1 MKGNP
6 DTKSWKGK
14 QEQAHPLRSTISRGM
29 SYPSASRESS
39 VTVAVRVRPFTQ
51 SESAHLV
58 VNKEEQVFLGDGAL
72 TFNDNAEKENKY
84 RPKRYAPKGL
94 RKIVDVVDDRM
105 LIFDPPENSPLAN
118 LSKNVS
124 NHGKRTTRF
133 REHRFV
139 FDKLFDEGTS
149 QEDVYYNTTKPL
161 LDSVLDGFNGTVF
174 AYGATGC
181 GKTHTISGTLEEP
194 GIIFLTMKELFER
207 IDDLKDTKLI
217 DVSLSYLEIYN
228 ETIRD
233 LMQPDN
239 GGKLLTLRE
248 DASKRINVG
257 NLTSH
262 KPQSVEDVM
271 DMIIIGNRNR
281 TSSPT
286 EANATSSRSH
296 AVLQINVTQKNR
308 TADVKEDHTFA
319 TLSIIDLAGSERA
332 AATKNRGERLH
343 EGANINK
350 SLLALGNCINAL
362 CDARR
367 RNHIPYRD
375 SKLTRLLKFSLGG
388 NCKTV
393 MIVCISPSSHH
404 YDETLNTL
412 KYADRAKEIKTKVS
426 RNQHSLNRHVGS
438 YLKMITEQKQEI
450 EELRNR
456 ESVVVGQA
464 VERYKA
470 KKERVQ
476 IGMLE
481 FLDTLKQN
489 LNSKKFQHLK
499 LKKSSILCKRKL
511 LILQRG
517 ELQKYLKNIQ
527 SLEDPISE
535 FENGYQAIENL
546 VGKLSTKIEELEQL
560 YDEESE
566 LDIILSGSANSG
578 IRKLGELE
586 AWSNYDKITLDTTL
600 TLMKD
605 SVERTILYNAS
616 MAFDRI
622 LSSDNFLTNL
632 KYISSTLFSTI
643 NQLSKLK
650 ENPNEYETI
659 KGEIQL
665 ILKEFYQN
673 FDQSLNEIM
682 NIDSKFEKFAT
693 QLQYEITS
701 EIHIL
706 TSPIRQ
712 IARPKTSSPFKLSP
726 AGKISQVSKITKN
739 TSSPLR
745 ASINKPKAVKKVR
758 WDVPEENDENANN
771 DSDVSM
777 DDLAK
782 DTDKLEMR
790 SLNSTN
796 EDMLDQSFSELE
808 HVFSS
813 TKKRKSLTSRTLQ
826 PSLTSASRKT
836 FHLVNSN
843 NNNSNTPQEANA
855 LSGLGAPIRLNEIL
869 SNDTSEMQE

>member
-1 MKGNP
+1 
-6 DTKSWKGK
+6 
-14 QEQAHPLRSTISRGM
+14 M
-29 SYPSASRESS
+29 SYPASSRESS
-39 VTVAVRVRPFTQ
+39 ITVAVRVRPFTQ
-51 SESAHLV
+51 QESAHLV
-58 VNKEEQVFLGDGAL
+58 VNKEEQLFLGDGAL
-72 TFNDNAEKENKY
+72 SFNKNSSDKENNY
-84 RPKRYAPKGL
+84 NRPKRYAPRGL
-94 RKIVDVVDDRM
+94 RKIVEVVDDRM
-105 LIFDPPENSPLAN
+105 LIFDPPENSPLAK

-124 NHGKRTTRF
+124 THGKRTTRF

-139 FDKLFDEGTS
+139 FDKLFDDNAA
-149 QEDVYYNTTKPL
+149 QEDVYYNTTRPL

-248 DASKRINVG
+248 DSNQRINVS

-262 KPQSVEDVM
+262 RPQSVEDVM
-271 DMIIIGNRNR
+271 DMIIIGNKNR
-281 TSSPT
+281 TSSST

-343 EGANINK
+343 EGANINR

-367 RNHIPYRD
+367 KGHVPYRD

-412 KYADRAKEIKTKVS
+412 KYANRAKEIKTKVS

-450 EELRNR
+450 EELRKR
-456 ESVVVGQA
+456 EGVVVGQA
-464 VERYKA
+464 VERFKI
-470 KKERVQ
+470 KKDRVQ
-476 IGMLE
+476 IGVLE
-481 FLDTLKQN
+481 FIDTLKQN

-511 LILQRG
+511 LLLQRG
-517 ELQKYLKNIQ
+517 ELQRYSKVLHQLSEPILEFTNALQMIEDLIAKISLKIN
-527 SLEDPISE
+527 
-535 FENGYQAIENL
+535 
-546 VGKLSTKIEELEQL
+546 ELEKL
-560 YDEESE
+560 YEEESE
-566 LDIILSGSANSG
+566 IDQILSGSANSG
-578 IRKLGELE
+578 IRKLSELE

-600 TLMKD
+600 TLIKD
-605 SVERTILYNAS
+605 SVEKTILQNAS
-616 MAFDRI
+616 LAFDRI
-622 LSSDNFLTNL
+622 LQSETFMTNL
-632 KYISSTLFSTI
+632 KCVSSNLFSII
-643 NQLSKLK
+643 NQISKLK
-650 ENPNEYETI
+650 DDSTELINI
-659 KGEIQL
+659 KGELQL
-665 ILKEFYQN
+665 ILQEFYES
-673 FDQSLNEIM
+673 FDQSLHDIINV
-682 NIDSKFEKFAT
+682 DAKFEKFAT
-693 QLQYEITS
+693 QLQYDLTS
-701 EIHIL
+701 EIRIP

-712 IARPKTSSPFKLSP
+712 IARPRNSSPFRLSP
-726 AGKISQVSKITKN
+726 ASKKASISKVTKE

-745 ASINKPKAVKKVR
+745 PPIIKAKAIKKVR
-758 WDVPEENDENANN
+758 WDVPDETEAM
-771 DSDVSM
+771 DSDISM
-777 DDLAK
+777 DDIAK
-782 DTDKLEMR
+782 DTEKLDMHS

-796 EDMLDQSFSELE
+796 EDSIIDQSFSELE
-808 HVFSS
+808 QAFSA
-813 TKKRKSLTSRTLQ
+813 TKKRKSLTSRSLQ
-826 PSLTSASRKT
+826 PSVSSATRKPFT
-836 FHLVNSN
+836 TISDNVPDSI
-843 NNNSNTPQEANA
+843 TM
-855 LSGLGAPIRLNEIL
+855 SGLGAPIRLNDVIS
-869 SNDTSEMQE
+869 SNDNSEMQE

>member
-1 MKGNP
+1 LEVQQ
-6 DTKSWKGK
+6 S
-14 QEQAHPLRSTISRGM
+14 SM
-29 SYPSASRESS
+29 SYSASSRESS
-39 VTVAVRVRPFTQ
+39 VTVAVRVRPFTKN
-51 SESAHLV
+51 ESAHVV

-72 TFNDNAEKENKY
+72 NMNNYSNKENKY
-84 RPKRYAPKGL
+84 NIPKRYSPRGL

-105 LIFDPPENSPLAN
+105 LIFDPPESNPLAN

-124 NHGKRTTRF
+124 THGKRTTRF

-139 FDKLFDEGTS
+139 FDKLFDVTAS
-149 QEDVYYNTTKPL
+149 QEDVYYNTTRPL

-207 IDDLKDTKLI
+207 IDDLKDTKI
-217 DVSLSYLEIYN
+217 VDVSLSYLEIYN

-248 DASKRINVG
+248 DANKRINVS
-257 NLTSH
+257 NLSSH
-262 KPQSVEDVM
+262 KPRSVEDVM
-271 DMIIIGNRNR
+271 DMIIIGNKNR

-362 CDARR
+362 CDLKR
-367 RNHIPYRD
+367 RNHVPYRD

-450 EELRNR
+450 EELRKR
-456 ESVVVGQA
+456 ENTVVGKA
-464 VERYKA
+464 VDRYKT

-476 IGMLE
+476 IGVIE
-481 FLDTLKQN
+481 FIDTLKQN

-511 LILQRG
+511 LILQRS
-517 ELQKYLKNIQ
+517 ELQRYLKAFQ
-527 SLEDPISE
+527 TLQDPIPE
-535 FENGYQAIENL
+535 FENASQVIQDLIDKFNI
-546 VGKLSTKIEELEQL
+546 KIDELEIL
-560 YDEESE
+560 YNEETE
-566 LDIILSGSANSG
+566 LDMILSGSANSG
-578 IRKLGELE
+578 IRKLSELE
-586 AWSNYDKITLDTTL
+586 AWSDYDKIILDTTL
-600 TLMKD
+600 SLMKD
-605 SVERTILYNAS
+605 SVQRTILYNS
-616 MAFDRI
+616 SLSFDRI
-622 LSSDNFLTNL
+622 LL
-632 KYISSTLFSTI
+632 SSTFMTNFKCISENLFKII
-643 NQLSKLK
+643 NQLGNLSVHA
-650 ENPNEYETI
+650 NEINTT
-659 KGEIQL
+659 KGELQL
-665 ILKEFYQN
+665 ILQEFYQS
-673 FDQSLNEIM
+673 FDQSLDEIV
-682 NIDSKFEKFAT
+682 NIDTKFEKFVT
-693 QLQYEITS
+693 QLQYDITS
-701 EIHIL
+701 EIKIP

-712 IARPKTSSPFKLSP
+712 IARPRASSPFRLSP
-726 AGKISQVSKITKN
+726 AASKITNSSKITKN
-739 TSSPLR
+739 SPLR
-745 ASINKPKAVKKVR
+745 LNSINKPKPTKKVR
-758 WDVPEENDENANN
+758 WDVPDQSTEDIVSNDA
-771 DSDVSM
+771 DSDISM

-782 DTDKLEMR
+782 DTDKLEMH
-790 SLNSTN
+790 SLSSNINDDSV
-796 EDMLDQSFSELE
+796 LDQSFSELE
-808 HVFSS
+808 NVISS
-813 TKKRKSLTSRTLQ
+813 TKKRKSLTSKTLQ
-826 PSLTSASRKT
+826 PSLSNFATRKPIGST
-836 FHLVNSN
+836 TALNSSGTDN
-843 NNNSNTPQEANA
+843 GNEGSSVLN
-855 LSGLGAPIRLNEIL
+855 GLGAPIRLNDIL
-869 SNDTSEMQE
+869 NDTSEMQE

>member
-1 MKGNP
+1 
-6 DTKSWKGK
+6 
-14 QEQAHPLRSTISRGM
+14 M
-29 SYPSASRESS
+29 SYPLASRESS
-39 VTVAVRVRPFTQ
+39 VTVAVRVRPFTHA
-51 SESAHLV
+51 ESAHLV
-58 VNKEEQVFLGDGAL
+58 VNKEEQLFLGDGAL
-72 TFNDNAEKENKY
+72 SFNENLADKENKY

-105 LIFDPPENSPLAN
+105 LIFDPPENSPLAK

-124 NHGKRTTRF
+124 NHGKGATRF

-139 FDKLFDEGTS
+139 FDKLFDECTA
-149 QEDVYYNTTKPL
+149 QEDVYHNTTRPL

-181 GKTHTISGTLEEP
+181 GKTHTISGTLEQP

-207 IDDLKDTKLI
+207 IDGLRDTKII

-233 LMQPDN
+233 LMHPDN

-248 DASKRINVG
+248 DANKRINVS

-271 DMIIIGNRNR
+271 DMIIIGNKNR

-362 CDARR
+362 CDVRR
-367 RNHIPYRD
+367 RNHVPYRD

-450 EELRNR
+450 EELRKR
-456 ESVVVGQA
+456 EDAMVVKA
-464 VERYKA
+464 VDRYKA
-470 KKERVQ
+470 KKDRVQ
-476 IGMLE
+476 IGVIE

-511 LILQRG
+511 LLVQRG
-517 ELQKYLKNIQ
+517 ELQRYLKCLQ
-527 SLEDPISE
+527 SIEDPIPE
-535 FENGYQAIENL
+535 FESVFQALESL
-546 VGKLSTKIEELEQL
+546 EGKLTMKIDELEQL
-560 YDEESE
+560 FDEESE

-586 AWSNYDKITLDTTL
+586 AWSDFDKITLDTTL
-600 TLMKD
+600 SLMKD
-605 SVERTILYNAS
+605 SVEKTILYNAS
-616 MAFDRI
+616 LAFDKLV
-622 LSSDNFLTNL
+622 LSDSLMTNL
-632 KYISSTLFSTI
+632 KHMSSGLFNTI
-643 NQLSKLK
+643 NKLSNLK
-650 ENPNEYETI
+650 DEGNEVGLM
-659 KGEIQL
+659 KGELQL
-665 ILKEFYQN
+665 ILKEFYES
-673 FDQSLNEIM
+673 FDLSLNEIM

-693 QLQYEITS
+693 QLQHNITS
-701 EIHIL
+701 EIKIS

-712 IARPKTSSPFKLSP
+712 IARPRPSSPFRLSP
-726 AGKISQVSKITKN
+726 AGKISHASKITK
-739 TSSPLR
+739 TISSPLR
-745 ASINKPKAVKKVR
+745 LPANKVKTIKKVR
-758 WDVPEENDENANN
+758 WDVPDETGAGSNN
-771 DSDVSM
+771 DSDISM
-777 DDLAK
+777 DDLSEG
-782 DTDKLEMR
+782 TDKLEVH

-796 EDMLDQSFSELE
+796 EELLDQSFSELE
-808 HVFSS
+808 QAFSA
-813 TKKRKSLTSRTLQ
+813 TKKRKSLTSRSLQ
-826 PSLTSASRKT
+826 PSLTNATRRP
-836 FHLVNSN
+836 FNLVNTNKDEQSI
-843 NNNSNTPQEANA
+843 QEGNIPT
-855 LSGLGAPIRLNEIL
+855 GLGAPIRLNDVL
-869 SNDTSEMQE
+869 VSNENSEMEK